1 MPPGAPEYSTKELTK
16 DTLPDFETLFEKHPG
31 PGAFG
36 CWCLYHHRTRAAAG
50 DTQLKSR
57 AERAARN
64 RTEKRQRVENGT
76 SHGILV
82 FLQGEPVGWCQ
93 YGLREELPRLDSYR
107 SIRGVAPDGATEKS
121 WRITCFV
128 VDSKY
133 RRRGVASAAL
143 KAALAAIRKKG
154 GGLVE
159 AYPIVRSG
167 AAKNYLGTAS
177 MFEKEGFKIVAPFGT
192 DNVVMRRTV

>member
-1 MPPGAPEYSTKELTK
+1 MPLGAPEYSTKELTK
-16 DTLPDFETLFEKHPG
+16 DTLPDFERLFEKHPG

-50 DTQLKSR
+50 STQLKSR
-57 AERAARN
+57 VERAARN
-64 RTEKRQRVENGT
+64 RKEKRQLVENGT

-93 YGLREELPRLDSYR
+93 YGYKEELPRLDSYR
-107 SIRGVAPDGATEKS
+107 SVRGLATEGATERS

-128 VDSKY
+128 VDSKH
-133 RRRGVASAAL
+133 RKRGVASAAL
-143 KAALAAIRKKG
+143 KAALEAIRKKR

-159 AYPIVRSG
+159 AYPIVRWG
-167 AAKNYLGTAS
+167 ASKDYLGTAS
-177 MFEKEGFKIVAPFGT
+177 MFQKEGFKIVAPFGK
-192 DNVVMRRTV
+192 DNVVMQRKI